1 MVRSFFIEV
10 VFLRWGGVFRLKH
23 HLKPK
28 KAEII
33 GVVFRLGGVLK
44 TPPGQ
49 IGVVFYV
56 ETPPRFV
63 SRWCFQISG
72 GVYINRALSVKVVAQ
87 MQMLESENIISSNS
101 LIAMTT
107 HEQVLQ
113 WAANIMFSSS
123 LKLVESRAKE
133 LNIFDLRPFYK
144 SSLFRNHGLILD
156 EVNHVIIKRYQ
167 D

>member
-1 MVRSFFIEV
+1 MQQFHSTELYSIKSFSIEV
-10 VFLRWGGVFRLKH
+10 VFLRLGGVFRLKH

-44 TPPGQ
+44 IPPGQ

-56 ETPPRFV
+56 ETPPRFEAM
-63 SRWCFQISG
+63 WCFQISG
-72 GVYINRALSVKVVAQ
+72 GVFMNRALSVKVVAQ
-87 MQMLESENIISSNS
+87 MQMLESEDITSSDS

-113 WAANIMFSSS
+113 
-123 LKLVESRAKE
+123 
-133 LNIFDLRPFYK
+133 
-144 SSLFRNHGLILD
+144 
-156 EVNHVIIKRYQ
+156 
-167 D
+167 

>member
-1 MVRSFFIEV
+1 
-10 VFLRWGGVFRLKH
+10 
-23 HLKPK
+23 
-28 KAEII
+28 
-33 GVVFRLGGVLK
+33 
-44 TPPGQ
+44 
-49 IGVVFYV
+49 
-56 ETPPRFV
+56 
-63 SRWCFQISG
+63 
-72 GVYINRALSVKVVAQ
+72 

-101 LIAMTT
+101 LIAITT